1 MDNKITIV
9 TTFFN
14 PGKYFDNCLSSVL
27 NQKYDNFNWC
37 ITDDGSTDGTFE
49 KIPNDKRIIKIKNKE
64 RAGDAL
70 PNLHNMY
77 LNYCDPESIAVCV
90 DGDDFLVNKHVFS
103 HINKL
108 YNEDDKPMMVYGQC
122 RWYNP
127 EERFKR
133 FEEKGLAY
141 PITDDMFKELRN
153 GLSWPFSHIRT
164 FRAKAYHSIKDQD
177 PNYDCLKDKN
187 GEFLISMGDV
197 AVMLPVAEIV
207 GYKNI
212 KYNDKV
218 LYVYNR
224 ENELN
229 IDKVH
234 GSSDIQSKN
243 HLEVNSKPKFKQ
255 IFF

>member
-49 KIPNDKRIIKIKNKE
+49 KIPNDKRIVKIKNDIRKK
-64 RAGDAL
+64 DAL
-70 PNLHNMY
+70 PNIHYFLTELCQSDDIYVN
-77 LNYCDPESIAVCV
+77 L
-90 DGDDFLVNKHVFS
+90 DGDDWLINKHVLS
-103 HINKL
+103 YINDF
-108 YNEDDKPMMVYGQC
+108 YNEYNCMMMYGQC

-141 PITDDMFKELRN
+141 PITEDMFKELRN

-164 FRAKAYHSIKDQD
+164 FRTKAYHSIKDQD

-187 GEFLISMGDV
+187 GEFLISMADV

-243 HLEVNSKPKFKQ
+243 HLEVNSKKPFKQ
-255 IFF
+255 IY